1 MSEGLVYAGERAAGG
16 AIDVEDE
23 LEVREVLNRVYSAWA
38 ENDAEAFV
46 APYAPTATAL
56 LPGIWLHDRE
66 EIHATMAAM
75 FAGEL
80 KGSEGRHE
88 IEQIRLLRGDGAV
101 VISQGAVRFAGQA
114 EPADE
119 TRALDS

>member
-1 MSEGLVYAGERAAGG
+1 MSEGLVSAGERAAGG

-56 LPGIWLHDRE
+56 LPGTWLHDRE
-66 EIHATMAAM
+66 
-75 FAGEL
+75 
-80 KGSEGRHE
+80 
-88 IEQIRLLRGDGAV
+88 
-101 VISQGAVRFAGQA
+101 VR
-114 EPADE
+114 
-119 TRALDS
+119 TS